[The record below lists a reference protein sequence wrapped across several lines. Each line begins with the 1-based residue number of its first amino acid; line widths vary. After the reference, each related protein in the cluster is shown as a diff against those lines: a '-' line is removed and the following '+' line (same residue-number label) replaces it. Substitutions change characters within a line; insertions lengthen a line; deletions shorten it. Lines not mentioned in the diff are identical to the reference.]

1 MSASIGIVHT
11 TYYLPEPA
19 EDVRSWAQRTRQ
31 SAETIKRL
39 EEAGVR
45 SFYDARGQT
54 ALSLAANAIQ
64 SLVRATQ
71 LAPDTIDF
79 LIYVHTLQ
87 GSVAP
92 PPLSLPRLLC
102 ERFGFEKAETFSL
115 AQQHCASS
123 LAALR
128 IIRAMFAARPAIN
141 RGLLVGADI
150 MRLASDRSIAGAG
163 LLSDGACTVLI
174 ERDAS
179 INRLVSLAFHASGEG
194 WRGTLGENES
204 RFAAQYFFAARRL
217 ATQTSAEAN
226 VPLAEIQ
233 RILPSHLDLP
243 TWRRTVASLGLP
255 ARRLF
260 TDNFT
265 RVAHVTVSDPFI
277 NLADCDDLV
286 SGKPFLLC
294 ARGVGGF
301 SAAALFV
308 R

>member
-11 TYYLPEPA
+11 AYYLPEPA
-19 EDVRSWAQRTRQ
+19 EDVRGWAQRTKQ
-31 SAETIKRL
+31 SVETVKRL
-39 EEAGVR
+39 EKAGVR
-45 SFYDARGQT
+45 LFYNARGQT

-64 SLVRATQ
+64 SLVCATRFG
-71 LAPDTIDF
+71 PDTIDF
-79 LIYVHTLQ
+79 LVYVHTLQ

-102 ERFGFEKAETFSL
+102 EHFGFERAEAFSF

-123 LAALR
+123 LGALR

-141 RGLLVGADI
+141 RGLLVGADV
-150 MRLASDRSIAGAG
+150 MPLASERSIAGAG
-163 LLSDGACTVLI
+163 LLSDGACAVLV

-194 WRGTLGENES
+194 WRGTLEQDES
-204 RFAAQYFFAARRL
+204 RFASQYFFAARRL
-217 ATQTSAEAN
+217 AMQASAEAN

-233 RILPSHLDLP
+233 RILPCHLDLP

-255 ARRLF
+255 ARHLF
-260 TDNFT
+260 ADNFV
-265 RVAHVTVSDPFI
+265 RIAHVTVCDPFI
-277 NLADCDDLV
+277 NLADCGDLV
-286 SGKPFLLC
+286 PGKPFLLC

>member
-1 MSASIGIVHT
+1 MEINS
-11 TYYLPEPA
+11 
-19 EDVRSWAQRTRQ
+19 
-31 SAETIKRL
+31 L
-39 EEAGVR
+39 EKAGVR
-45 SFYDARGQT
+45 LFYNARGQT

-64 SLVRATQ
+64 SLVCATR
-71 LAPDTIDF
+71 LGPDTIDF
-79 LIYVHTLQ
+79 LVYVHTLQ

-102 ERFGFEKAETFSL
+102 EHFGFERAEAFSF

-123 LAALR
+123 LGALR

-141 RGLLVGADI
+141 RGLLVGADV
-150 MRLASDRSIAGAG
+150 MPLASERSIAGAG
-163 LLSDGACTVLI
+163 LLSDGACAVLV

-194 WRGTLGENES
+194 WRGTLEQDES
-204 RFAAQYFFAARRL
+204 RFASQYFFAARRL
-217 ATQTSAEAN
+217 AMQASAEAN

-233 RILPSHLDLP
+233 RILPCHLDLP

-255 ARRLF
+255 ARHLF
-260 TDNFT
+260 ADNFV
-265 RVAHVTVSDPFI
+265 RIAHVTVCDPFI
-277 NLADCDDLV
+277 NLADCGDLV
-286 SGKPFLLC
+286 PGKPFLLC

>member
-1 MSASIGIVHT
+1 MTASIGIVHT
-11 TYYLPEPA
+11 AYYLPEPA
-19 EDVRSWAQRTRQ
+19 EDLRSWAQRTKQ
-31 SAETIKRL
+31 SAETVKRL
-39 EEAGVR
+39 EKAGVR
-45 SFYDARGQT
+45 LFYDARGQT
-54 ALSLAANAIQ
+54 ALSLAANATN
-64 SLVRATQ
+64 SLVRETR

-102 ERFGFEKAETFSL
+102 ERFGFEKAQSFSL

-141 RGLLVGADI
+141 RGLMVGADV
-150 MRLASDRSIAGAG
+150 MPLASDRSIGGAG
-163 LLSDGACTVLI
+163 LLSDGACAVLV

-179 INRLVSLAFHASGEG
+179 FNRLVSLAFHASGEG
-194 WRGTLGENES
+194 WRGTLGEDEP

-217 ATQTSAEAN
+217 ATQTSVEAN
-226 VPLAEIQ
+226 VPLAQIQ

-243 TWRRTVASLGLP
+243 TWRRTTASLGLP
-255 ARRLF
+255 ERCLF
-260 TDNFT
+260 TTNFA

-277 NLADCDDLV
+277 NLADCEDLV

>member
-11 TYYLPEPA
+11 AYYLPEA
-19 EDVRSWAQRTRQ
+19 ADDVRSWAQRTNQ
-31 SAETIKRL
+31 PVETIRCL

-64 SLVRATQ
+64 SLVRATA
-71 LAPDTIDF
+71 LAPDAIDF
-79 LIYVHTLQ
+79 LVYVHTLQ

-102 ERFGFEKAETFSL
+102 ERFGFEQAEAFSF

-123 LAALR
+123 LGALR
-128 IIRAMFAARPAIN
+128 IIRAMFAARPTVN
-141 RGLLVGADI
+141 RGLLVGADV
-150 MRLASDRSIAGAG
+150 MPLASDRSMAGAG
-163 LLSDGACTVLI
+163 LLSDGACAVLL
-174 ERDAS
+174 ERDTS

-194 WRGTLGENES
+194 WRGTLGDDES
-204 RFAAQYFFAARRL
+204 RFAAQYFLAARRL
-217 ATQTSAEAN
+217 AMQASAEAN

-243 TWRRTVASLGLP
+243 TWRRMIASLGLP
-255 ARRLF
+255 ARCLF
-260 TDNFT
+260 TDNFA

-277 NLADCDDLV
+277 NLADSDDLV
-286 SGKPFLLC
+286 PGKPFLLC
-294 ARGVGGF
+294 SRGVGGF
-301 SAAALFV
+301 SAAALFI

>member
-1 MSASIGIVHT
+1 MSVSIGIVHT
-11 TYYLPEPA
+11 AYYLPEPVD
-19 EDVRSWAQRTRQ
+19 DVRSWGQRTKQ

-39 EEAGVR
+39 EEAGVC

-54 ALSLAANAIQ
+54 ALSLAANAIK
-64 SLVRATQ
+64 LLIHATQ
-71 LAPDTIDF
+71 LAADTIDF
-79 LIYVHTLQ
+79 LVYVHTLQ

-102 ERFGFEKAETFSL
+102 ERFGFEQTETFSF

-123 LAALR
+123 LGALR
-128 IIRAMFAARPAIN
+128 IIRAMFAARPTIN
-141 RGLLVGADI
+141 RGLLVGADA
-150 MRLASDRSIAGAG
+150 MPLASERAIAGAG
-163 LLSDGACTVLI
+163 LLSDGACAALV

-179 INRLVSLAFHASGEG
+179 VNRLVSLAFHASGEG
-194 WRGTLGENES
+194 WRGTLDEDES

-226 VPLAEIQ
+226 VPPAEIQ

-243 TWRRTVASLGLP
+243 TWRRIVASLGLP
-255 ARRLF
+255 ARCLF
-260 TDNFT
+260 TDNFA
-265 RVAHVTVSDPFI
+265 RIAHVTVSDPFI
-277 NLADCDDLV
+277 NLVDCDDLV
-286 SGKPFLLC
+286 PGKPFLLC

-301 SAAALFV
+301 SAAALFI

>member
-11 TYYLPEPA
+11 AYYLPEPA
-19 EDVRSWAQRTRQ
+19 EDVRGWAQRTKQ
-31 SAETIKRL
+31 SVETVKRL
-39 EEAGVR
+39 EKAGVR
-45 SFYDARGQT
+45 LFYNARGQT

-64 SLVRATQ
+64 SLVCATR
-71 LAPDTIDF
+71 LGPDTIDF
-79 LIYVHTLQ
+79 LVYVHTLQ

-102 ERFGFEKAETFSL
+102 EHFGFERAEAFSF

-123 LAALR
+123 LGALR

-141 RGLLVGADI
+141 RGLLVGADV
-150 MRLASDRSIAGAG
+150 MPLASERSIAGAG
-163 LLSDGACTVLI
+163 LLSDGACAVLV

-194 WRGTLGENES
+194 WRGTLEQDES
-204 RFAAQYFFAARRL
+204 RFASQYFFAARRL
-217 ATQTSAEAN
+217 AMQASAEAN

-233 RILPSHLDLP
+233 RILPCHLDLP

-255 ARRLF
+255 ARHLF
-260 TDNFT
+260 ADNFV
-265 RVAHVTVSDPFI
+265 RIAHVTVCDPFI
-277 NLADCDDLV
+277 NLADCGDLV
-286 SGKPFLLC
+286 PGKPFLLC

>member
-11 TYYLPEPA
+11 AYYLPEPA
-19 EDVRSWAQRTRQ
+19 EDVGSWAQQTGQ
-31 SAETIKRL
+31 SVEVINRL

-45 SFYDARGQT
+45 TFHDARGQT
-54 ALSLAANAIQ
+54 ALSLATNAIQ
-64 SLVRATQ
+64 ALVRATQ
-71 LAPDTIDF
+71 LRPETIDF

-102 ERFGFEKAETFSL
+102 ERFGFEQAEAFSL

-123 LAALR
+123 LGALR
-128 IIRAMFAARPAIN
+128 IIRAMFAARPAVN
-141 RGLLVGADI
+141 RGLLVGADV
-150 MRLASDRSIAGAG
+150 MPLASDRSIARAG
-163 LLSDGACTVLI
+163 LLSDGACAVLV
-174 ERDAS
+174 ERNAS

-194 WRGTLGENES
+194 WRGTLEENES
-204 RFAAQYFFAARRL
+204 RFAAQYFIAARRL
-217 ATQTSAEAN
+217 AMQTSAEAN
-226 VPLAEIQ
+226 VPPAEIQ
-233 RILPSHLDLP
+233 RIFPSHLDLP

-255 ARRLF
+255 ARCLF
-260 TDNFT
+260 ADNFA
-265 RVAHVTVSDPFI
+265 RIAHVTVSDPFI

-286 SGKPFLLC
+286 PGKPFLLC